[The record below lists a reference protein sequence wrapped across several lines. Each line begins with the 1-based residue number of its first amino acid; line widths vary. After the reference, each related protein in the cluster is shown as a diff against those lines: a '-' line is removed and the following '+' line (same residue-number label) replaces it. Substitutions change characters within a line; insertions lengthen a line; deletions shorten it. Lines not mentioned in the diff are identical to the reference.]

1 MKPPQTPEEIRQTMT
16 RPDEV
21 CAAEYAAIHE
31 LITGGLPDVWDEREN
46 DDDARTYAISV
57 CEEFIAHAQSIIHRL
72 SAEPPA
78 RQQPTFKVFIREP
91 GTIATLVAAARMGL
105 DYLKRTNPLEHGN
118 PDLGRTWGA
127 LEDALAPFSKDTLP
141 PPPSVIHVAPF
152 NG

>member
-91 GTIATLVAAARMGL
+91 GTIATLVAAARILLQAYDARG
-105 DYLKRTNPLEHGN
+105 YGVGEEAQELE
-118 PDLGRTWGA
+118 
-127 LEDALAPFSKDTLP
+127 ESLAPFNP
-141 PPPSVIHVAPF
+141 
-152 NG
+152 